1 MTRNVFCGPHKLHQ
15 EHEHELNISG
25 IQYPADIKD
34 IGEFECQNNISI
46 NKYGYEDKKSSH
58 YILSL

>member
-1 MTRNVFCGPHKLHQ
+1 MALLHPVQHKLHQ

-46 NKYGYEDKKSSH
+46 NKYGYDDKKSSH
-58 YILSL
+58 HILPP